1 MLDLSLFRNTTYTGA
16 NVAMLLVTLAMFG
29 IFFYNSIFIQR
40 IMGYSPVQTGA
51 IFLPMTV
58 LIILVAPQAGKLTD
72 RIGARWLI
80 GTGLSFVTLSLI
92 LFAQLEPDSTF
103 WDILPGLLTGG
114 FGMALTMT
122 PTTAAAMGS
131 VPVDKAGV
139 GSAVLNAFR
148 QVGGSLGIAIMG
160 AVVASQIAAPV
171 GTPAYRAQFVDGYH
185 LGLYVAAAIAF
196 SGAIVAMALV
206 RKVRHVEP
214 AEAEVA
220 AA

>member
-1 MLDLSLFRNTTYTGA
+1 
-16 NVAMLLVTLAMFG
+16 
-29 IFFYNSIFIQR
+29 
-40 IMGYSPVQTGA
+40 
-51 IFLPMTV
+51 MTV
-58 LIILVAPQAGKLTD
+58 LIILVAPQAGRLSD
-72 RIGARWLI
+72 RIGSRWLI
-80 GTGLSFVTLSLI
+80 GTGLCFVTLSLI
-92 LFAQLEPDSTF
+92 LFAQLHQGSNF

-160 AVVASQIAAPV
+160 AVVGSQISV
-171 GTPAYRAQFVDGYH
+171 GVRNPAYAGQFTDGYH

-196 SGAIVAMALV
+196 AGAVVATATV

-214 AEAEVA
+214 SEA
-220 AA
+220 AAPA